1 MTSTFARTVLALG
14 LSLFVGGIPAAHA
27 QEAPAAKPSS
37 RRAAAVTASP
47 ASPVNLNTATAAEL
61 EGLPGIG
68 PRAAQRIVEYRAKNG
83 AFKKIEELMKVQG
96 IGERS
101 FLRLKPL
108 LSVAAPKA
116 DGKGPQ

>member
-1 MTSTFARTVLALG
+1 MTSTFTRTVLAAA
-14 LSLFVGGIPAAHA
+14 LSLGVCAAAVA
-27 QEAPAAKPSS
+27 QEAPAKASSS
-37 RRAAAVTASP
+37 RSAAAATTP
-47 ASPVNLNTATAAEL
+47 INLNTATMAEL

-68 PRAAQRIVEYRAKNG
+68 ARVAERIVEYRTKNG

-108 LSVAAPKA
+108 VNVGPAKA
-116 DGKGPQ
+116 DAKGQQ